1 VKLRDFYA
9 LVVLF
14 LPCALRDSLTTQK
27 ARTRWSD
34 LAVDFVDLWLA
45 TSFLTS
51 FVVTLIRASKG
62 DEKIRQTLIRY
73 AKKDGR
79 VGETTRR
86 WLSGETVDVYYV
98 LQEAAQH
105 YEYAWNLYCWRCGRS
120 WCKELKSR
128 YIQQT

>member
-1 VKLRDFYA
+1 MKLRDFYA

-14 LPCALRDSLTTQK
+14 LPCALRDSLTAQK

-34 LAVDFVDLWLA
+34 LVVDFVDLWLA

-51 FVVTLIRASKG
+51 FVVTLIRVSKG
-62 DEKIRQTLIRY
+62 DEKIRQALIRH

-105 YEYAWNLYCWRCGRS
+105 YEYAWNLYCWRCTRK
-120 WCKELKSR
+120 WCETLKSR
-128 YIQQT
+128 YR

>member
-1 VKLRDFYA
+1 MKPRDFYA

-34 LAVDFVDLWLA
+34 LITEFVDLWLA
-45 TSFLTS
+45 TDFLTS
-51 FVVTLIRASKG
+51 FVVTLVRASKG
-62 DEKIRQTLIRY
+62 DEKIREALLRY
-73 AKKDGR
+73 AKRDSR
-79 VGETTRR
+79 VGGVVRR

-105 YEYAWNLYCWRCGRS
+105 YEYAWNLYCWRCGRK
-120 WCKELKSR
+120 WCKDLKSR
-128 YIQQT
+128 YKQQT